1 MMHSNRS
8 WDWSSEETSHGWQ
21 LALTNETRRVSSKS
35 RMMLADH
42 FLRTFPDLIATN
54 VVDDRKVAL
63 EKADFLVR
71 ASRIANNKA
80 RELGWIS

>member
-1 MMHSNRS
+1 
-8 WDWSSEETSHGWQ
+8 
-21 LALTNETRRVSSKS
+21 
-35 RMMLADH
+35 MLADH